1 MKTRENY
8 FYKLVNYMKS
18 VYNTEHGLN
27 KLEDGRVNPTY
38 TTAQAV
44 TPVLLGF
51 LLIVH
56 FKKCIWIKTAVKL
69 PYNII

>member
-18 VYNTEHGLN
+18 VYDIEYGLN

-38 TTAQAV
+38 TTAQVV
-44 TPVLLGF
+44 TPVF
-51 LLIVH
+51 FV
-56 FKKCIWIKTAVKL
+56 FAKSEKF
-69 PYNII
+69 